1 MVLDELLKGVGE
13 IFLAAAAFALKL
25 FASWF
30 INGAYDLN
38 MNTPNGAGG
47 VLQTLRQHANW
58 ITAMAQGCGFLV
70 AAFRLA
76 IKRSGEPFRALM
88 SQFFEL
94 AILVLCLATVVHVAN
109 VLADGYC
116 RWILSGDD
124 SWTDNIMK
132 DFETVGGGTDVPG
145 TMGMMVVSAVF
156 AVFATVSAVI
166 QWMLMLFRSAAMV
179 ILVALL
185 PTFAAARFTSYGDYA
200 YKRALAILV
209 SIYLWAPLGATGLA
223 AGKQFLKSDYTT
235 DHLVGLA
242 WIVAMVVVYP
252 TVNSAIMPA
261 ITQDTSSFG
270 IRQAGHF
277 WFGGSAM
284 NYADGKSLLRN
295 RLRRGSGG
303 SGTGQGNSITYVG
316 RPGGG
321 SPAGGGTPTRG
332 GTGSGGGGLTGGG
345 GTGTGGGGTGSGTGT
360 GGGGGTGSGG
370 GVPTGSGG
378 TGSGTGGGGGSPA
391 SGGGS
396 PASGGTTDWW
406 TTGGG
411 GTASSSSGP
420 SGAPGSPSTGAPGGP
435 STGAPG
441 STVNNSS
448 SGVPADGPSGS
459 SGSGSPGSRPGSGE
473 GGTSGPRPFSIPP
486 GGPSGAGPASSAD
499 LPYSPPAPP
508 PELYDP
514 PDFSSIG
521 GTKDGGMPPPPDL
534 GEGPSGSR

>member
-200 YKRALAILV
+200 YKRAMAILV

-303 SGTGQGNSITYVG
+303 SGSGTGEGNSITYVG

-345 GTGTGGGGTGSGTGT
+345 GTGSGTGT

-370 GVPTGSGG
+370 GVPTGGG
-378 TGSGTGGGGGSPA
+378 GTGGGGGSPA
-391 SGGGS
+391 SGGDS

-411 GTASSSSGP
+411 DSPASGAPASVPSGSGGGGPGTGPVGGSGTDSGGDP
-420 SGAPGSPSTGAPGGP
+420 SGAPGAAYIARAVQAAGLASERAFEGASGAADQAVKGAAGAVDRFAPGGSSGPPSSGGATRPLTPP
-435 STGAPG
+435 ST
-441 STVNNSS
+441 
-448 SGVPADGPSGS
+448 
-459 SGSGSPGSRPGSGE
+459 
-473 GGTSGPRPFSIPP
+473 
-486 GGPSGAGPASSAD
+486 GPSGADPNPRDDSV
-499 LPYSPPAPP
+499 
-508 PELYDP
+508 PE
-514 PDFSSIG
+514 
-521 GTKDGGMPPPPDL
+521 
-534 GEGPSGSR
+534 